1 MLEARDLECV
11 RGQRLLF
18 RDLSFS
24 IRPGECLELRGTN
37 GSGKTSLLRML
48 SGMVAPTSGAIL
60 WHGTP
65 IAAVREEYLAS
76 LAYVGH
82 RSAVKDELTATE
94 NLRLSCALSG
104 CGLSEEVARDV
115 LHRMALNEQAHLHTR
130 QLSDGQRRR
139 LALARLLA
147 CPRSMWLLDEVLTS
161 LDEVAAR
168 SMTLL
173 VDEHL
178 SSGGMAVIA
187 THQDLRLAARMSR
200 RIELAA

>member
-1 MLEARDLECV
+1 MLEVRDLECV
-11 RGQRLLF
+11 RGQRQLF

-65 IAAVREEYLAS
+65 IDAVREAYLAS

-82 RSAVKDELTATE
+82 RCAVKDELTAIE

-104 CGLSEEVARDV
+104 CGLSEEVVRDV